1 MFENIEELKTYLFES
16 GYPVD
21 AVWAAVEMFEVS
33 GDGEAALETALRIVN
48 VLYDVQLEEM
58 GDF

>member
-1 MFENIEELKTYLFES
+1 MFENTEELKTYLFES

-21 AVWAAVEMFEVS
+21 AVWAAVEMFEAS
-33 GDGEAALETALRIVN
+33 GDGEAAVETALRVVN
-48 VLYDVQLEEM
+48 ELYDVELEEM